1 MEMKS
6 FKTAAFGGF
15 DKQDVLNAFE
25 ELSREY
31 KKEKEEMQK
40 EITQL
45 KAKRFE
51 AVTQLEKLKAGD
63 KDRSDLIGKL
73 QLLIKK
79 QNADN
84 DKLKQLNIAVE
95 KHAKEIKTQN
105 EQLQKRLQDVEGRT
119 ANETA
124 RLKKF
129 DESGYTAERILSEAN
144 ARSASTLADANN
156 RASLILTEA
165 AKKASANIA
174 QSTKRAEEI
183 IAKAEEEAEKLK
195 LAAQDYNHQAQKRIS
210 DRETELADKEKRTTI
225 RSGEIIRE
233 ANARAD
239 EIVKSAKIKADKA
252 NEEYTRFAKQL
263 ESMKLSIFEVMQQI
277 HNQVDG
283 LEKNMP
289 NSLQVD
295 DVLQTEVKQDEFLT
309 DQLFKEQMLKEGI
322 LKAEDLQEETE
333 KASED
338 GSYPTPEKTLEE
350 LFPEHSDSDFFR

>member
-183 IAKAEEEAEKLK
+183 IAKAEEEAEKLVRDAHLLEEAGCFGIVLEK
-195 LAAQDYNHQAQKRIS
+195 IPAALAERVAREVSIPIIGIGAGGGVDGQVLVVHDMLGINQEFSPRFLRRYHNLFAEIS
-210 DRETELADKEKRTTI
+210 GAVGNYIND
-225 RSGEIIRE
+225 
-233 ANARAD
+233 
-239 EIVKSAKIKADKA
+239 VKSGDFP
-252 NEEYTRFAKQL
+252 NER
-263 ESMKLSIFEVMQQI
+263 
-277 HNQVDG
+277 
-283 LEKNMP
+283 
-289 NSLQVD
+289 
-295 DVLQTEVKQDEFLT
+295 
-309 DQLFKEQMLKEGI
+309 EQ
-322 LKAEDLQEETE
+322 
-333 KASED
+333 
-338 GSYPTPEKTLEE
+338 Y
-350 LFPEHSDSDFFR
+350 